1 MPTTESVLSD
11 SSLLSDKN
19 TPPHHLSIVHFD
31 LQSSLNCH
39 YSLVK
44 WVGEVFIFLILLMQK
59 GSQVALML
67 KNLPANTGDIRDV
80 GSIPGSGRPP
90 GGGHDNP
97 FQCSYLENPMD
108 RGAWEQ
114 AIVHGVTKSQTQLK
128 QLSSNI
134 SIFMQILFAIYLK
147 FRFN

>member
-80 GSIPGSGRPP
+80 GSIPLPALEGRVLTTGPP
-90 GGGHDNP
+90 GKPPKHFNNTE
-97 FQCSYLENPMD
+97 ENNE
-108 RGAWEQ
+108 WLWS
-114 AIVHGVTKSQTQLK
+114 VL
-128 QLSSNI
+128 
-134 SIFMQILFAIYLK
+134 
-147 FRFN
+147 